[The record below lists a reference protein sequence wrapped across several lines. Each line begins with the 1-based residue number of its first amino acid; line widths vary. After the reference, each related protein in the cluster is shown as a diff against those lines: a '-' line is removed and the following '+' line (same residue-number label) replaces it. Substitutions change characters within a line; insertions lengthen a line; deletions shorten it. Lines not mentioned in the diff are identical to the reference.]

1 MTDHVRLYNN
11 VSSVQNMLTV
21 SRLNCLY
28 ARLDSMLMIR
38 LVSIKECI
46 QFALKGMLVS
56 NVDLLDGRGIPIIA
70 NHGFESASFLSKMMK
85 ERIDENHPWVTDD
98 GVYPLSEL
106 L

>member
-1 MTDHVRLYNN
+1 MTDHVRQYNN

-56 NVDLLDGRGIPIIA
+56 NVDLLDGRGIPIMA
-70 NHGFESASFLSKMMK
+70 NHGFESASFLS
-85 ERIDENHPWVTDD
+85 NPW
-98 GVYPLSEL
+98 
-106 L
+106 